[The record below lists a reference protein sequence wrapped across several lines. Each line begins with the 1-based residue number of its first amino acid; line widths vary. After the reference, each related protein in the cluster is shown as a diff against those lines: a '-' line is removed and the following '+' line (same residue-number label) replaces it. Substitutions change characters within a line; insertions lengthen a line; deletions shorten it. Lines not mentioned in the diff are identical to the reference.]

1 MALIGSLPS
10 GSVEVV
16 TVATPL
22 ATVDVPSVV
31 DPLVNVTV
39 PVTLAGRVSV
49 KVTEAPGRDGL
60 SEDVRADAAL
70 ALLTVWVVVPT
81 AGL

>member
-1 MALIGSLPS
+1 LIGSLPR

-16 TVATPL
+16 TVATPPD
-22 ATVDVPSVV
+22 TVGVPSVV

-60 SEDVRADAAL
+60 IEDVSVDAGVAL
-70 ALLTVWVVVPT
+70 VTSWVVVPA